1 VTTTPPK
8 SEQEAEPAPRSV
20 SCTILAYNEERTLR
34 EAAMDCQRGL
44 AAFGDRRF
52 EIILVDD
59 GSTDRT
65 AEIGRELER
74 EIPELRMIRHARNL
88 GPGSAILTGI
98 RNSQNDVICFH
109 AADQQLDFAEVAS
122 FIPLLDDADIV
133 IGSRSGRLDYTA
145 MRKLTSWVY
154 IRLAQTLFGLDGYD
168 DFNFLYLYRRE
179 LFDDMPIET
188 GGVFMCTEIFVRAVD
203 RGARVARVEAQCL
216 PRREGKSTVYRPAVI
231 ADTIKEMARFWW
243 MRARGR

>member
-1 VTTTPPK
+1 M
-8 SEQEAEPAPRSV
+8 SRSV

-34 EAAMDCQRGL
+34 EAAEDVRNAL
-44 AAFGDRRF
+44 ADFGDRDF

-65 AEIGRELER
+65 PEIGRQLER
-74 EIPELRMIRHARNL
+74 EIPELRMIRHGRNL

-98 RNSQNDVICFH
+98 RNSNNDVICFH

-133 IGSRSGRLDYTA
+133 IGSRSGRPDYTA
-145 MRKLTSWVY
+145 MRKLSSWVY
-154 IRLAQTLFGLDGYD
+154 IKLAQGLFDLGGYD

-179 LFDDMPIET
+179 LLEEMPIDT
-188 GGVFMCTEIFVRAVD
+188 DGVFMCTEIFVRA
-203 RGARVARVEAQCL
+203 RAAGARVAAVEAQCL
-216 PRREGKSTVYRPAVI
+216 PRREGKSTVYRPQVI
-231 ADTIKEMARFWW
+231 AKTIAEMGRFWW
-243 MRARGR
+243 DWRKNGRP

>member
-1 VTTTPPK
+1 MTTSP
-8 SEQEAEPAPRSV
+8 EPRSV

-34 EAAMDCQRGL
+34 EAATDCHRAL
-44 AAFGDRRF
+44 AAFGDRDF

-59 GSTDRT
+59 GSTDQT
-65 AEIGRELER
+65 AAIGRELEA

-98 RNSQNDVICFH
+98 RNSRNDVICFH

-133 IGSRSGRLDYTA
+133 IGSRSGRDDYTA
-145 MRKLTSWVY
+145 TRMLASQVY
-154 IRLAQTLFGLDGYD
+154 IKLAQTLFGLGDYD

-179 LFDDMPIET
+179 LLAGMPIET
-188 GGVFMCTEIFVRAVD
+188 DGVFMCTEIFVRAVD
-203 RGARVARVEAQCL
+203 AGARVAAVEATCS
-216 PRREGKSTVYRPAVI
+216 PRREGTTTVFRPAVI
-231 ADTIKEMARFWW
+231 AKTFAEMARFWW
-243 MRARGR
+243 LRRTGR

>member
-1 VTTTPPK
+1 MTMSSPEK
-8 SEQEAEPAPRSV
+8 EAELAPAPRSV
-20 SCTILAYNEERTLR
+20 SCTILAYNEERTVR
-34 EAAMDCQRGL
+34 EAATDCHRAL
-44 AAFGDRRF
+44 AGFGDREF

-59 GSTDRT
+59 GSSDRT
-65 AEIGRELER
+65 AAIGRELER

-98 RNSQNDVICFH
+98 RNSRNDVICFH

-145 MRKLTSWVY
+145 MRKLTSWGY
-154 IRLAQTLFGLDGYD
+154 IKLAQRLFGLAGYD

-188 GGVFMCTEIFVRAVD
+188 DGVFMCTEIFVRAVD
-203 RGARVARVEAQCL
+203 RGARVARVDARCL
-216 PRREGKSTVYRPAVI
+216 PRKEGKSTVYRPAVI
-231 ADTIKEMARFWW
+231 AKTAKEMARFWW
-243 MRARGR
+243 MRRRG